1 MNGSFGDP
9 ALFLVRTLFELV
21 IFVLITRYFL
31 QLFRANFFNP
41 VTQAIVRITD
51 PVLRPL
57 RKILPRTGRHD
68 LASLIVATIFL
79 VLMVIV
85 LGQMQG
91 VSFGVGAVLISVV
104 YLGFITVTNLFFW
117 TILLRAVA
125 SWLGPNRSP
134 GVAFLEDLTDP
145 ILQPVQRILPPL
157 GGIDLSPL
165 AVLLAIQVVQ
175 MLVGNWLMG

>member
-31 QLFRANFFNP
+31 QLFRASFFNP

-68 LASLIVATIFL
+68 LASLIVAAIFL

-91 VSFGVGAVLISVV
+91 VSFGVTAVLISVI

-145 ILQPVQRILPPL
+145 ILRPVQRILPPL